1 MFGSFFIITEDAF
14 FDKSAAYRK
23 RQKSASQSAQP
34 EETKKRQFFSKGI
47 ELSLYLLYNRDSKIV
62 VDKVT
67 AIRWK
72 SAPTTRDAFIDE
84 YLMQKR
90 FGVF

>member
-1 MFGSFFIITEDAF
+1 
-14 FDKSAAYRK
+14 
-23 RQKSASQSAQP
+23 
-34 EETKKRQFFSKGI
+34 
-47 ELSLYLLYNRDSKIV
+47 LYNRDSKIV

-90 FGVF
+90 VGVLSENHDLINTTYNKIWSPGRKYYGK